1 MLLNKFISRIDYD
14 SYEDLYKNFKI
25 SIPEDFNFAYD
36 VVDEYAKTEPKR
48 EALVWCDDNDE
59 AHIFTFKDLSLASQ
73 RTANFL
79 VEQGIKK
86 GDRVMLILRRRY
98 EFWFFLLALH
108 RIGAIAIPA
117 TNMLAAEDLEYRF
130 NAAEIKMVVTY
141 EDPALQK
148 EVDKAKSKCESVEKL
163 VTVGQTAR
171 QNWISF
177 YDDYELFPSTFERP
191 TGDDATHND
200 DIMIVYFT
208 SGTSSNPKMVAHT
221 YTYPLGHIVT
231 AKYWQHVVDGGRH
244 LTVAETGWAKALWG
258 KIYGQ
263 WIAGSAVFTYDMTT
277 FIPGKLLEKMAEY
290 KVTTFCAPPT
300 VYRYML
306 QHGLSKYDLSSLQY
320 CTTAG
325 ESLNLDIYNKFF
337 EQTGI
342 RMQEGYGQTELTLT
356 TGNFGFS
363 EPHPGSIGKP
373 SPGYQMEII
382 NAEGKPCE
390 AEEVGELIIKID
402 QGKPFGMFGGYYR
415 DAERTEKVFEGGV
428 YHTGDTAYRDKD
440 GFFWFVGR
448 TDDLIKSSG
457 YRISPF
463 EVEEVLHKHPAVL
476 EVAVTGVEDKS
487 RGQAVKATVVL
498 QKGYEASK
506 DLAKEIQLFAKNIA
520 ASYKSP
526 RIIDF
531 VTELPK
537 TISGKIRRAT
547 IRDKDAADAST
558 SPAASTST
566 ATDAQPA
573 EANPATAAES
583 TNSTTAT
590 ANIAEEK

>member
-1 MLLNKFISRIDYD
+1 MLLNKFLARTDYE

-25 SIPEDFNFAYD
+25 SIPDNFNFAYD
-36 VVDEYAKTEPKR
+36 VVDEYAKNEPKR

-59 AHIFTFKDLSLASQ
+59 SHIFTFKDLSLASQ

-130 NAAEIKMVVTY
+130 KAADVKMVVTY
-141 EDPALQK
+141 DEPALQK
-148 EVDKAKSKCESVEKL
+148 EVDKAKSKSPSVEKL
-163 VTVGQTAR
+163 VTVGLTAR

-177 YDDYELFPSTFERP
+177 YDDYEIYPAKFERP
-191 TGDDATHND
+191 SGEDAIKND
-200 DIMIVYFT
+200 DIMVVYFT

-221 YTYPLGHIVT
+221 FTYPLGHIVT

-263 WIAGSAVFTYDMTT
+263 WIAGSAVFTYDMKV

-300 VYRYML
+300 VYRYIL
-306 QHGLSKYDLSSLQY
+306 QHGISKYDLSSLKH

-325 ESLNLDIYNKFF
+325 EALNLDIYNRFY
-337 EQTGI
+337 EQTGL

-356 TGNFGFS
+356 TGNFGFT
-363 EPHPGSIGKP
+363 EPRPGSMGKP
-373 SPGYQMEII
+373 SPGYSMEIV
-382 NAEGKPCE
+382 NADGEPCGVD
-390 AEEVGELIIKID
+390 EVGELIIKID

-415 DAERTEKVFEGGV
+415 DPERTEKVFEGGV
-428 YHTGDTAYRDKD
+428 YHTGDTATRDKD
-440 GFFWFVGR
+440 GYYWFVGR

-476 EVAVTGVEDKS
+476 EVAVTGVEDKD
-487 RGQAVKATVVL
+487 RGQAVKATIVL

-506 DLAKEIQLFAKNIA
+506 DLAKEIQLFTKKVA

-547 IRDKDAADAST
+547 IRDKDAEAKNAENAENASNEN
-558 SPAASTST
+558 
-566 ATDAQPA
+566 A
-573 EANPATAAES
+573 EAPADNSAES
-583 TNSTTAT
+583 
-590 ANIAEEK
+590 

>member
-1 MLLNKFISRIDYD
+1 MILNKFLSRTEYS

-25 SIPEDFNFAYD
+25 SIPDNFNFAYD
-36 VVDEYAKTEPKR
+36 VVDEYAKEEPKR
-48 EALVWCDDNDE
+48 EALVWCDDEDE
-59 AHIFTFKDLSLASQ
+59 SHIFTFKDLSLASQ

-79 VEQGIKK
+79 VEQGIVK

-108 RIGAIAIPA
+108 RVGAIAIPA

-130 NAAEIKMVVTY
+130 KAADVKMVVTY
-141 EDPALQK
+141 DEPALQK
-148 EVDKAKSKCESVEKL
+148 EVDKAKAKCPSVEKL

-171 QNWISF
+171 QNWVSF
-177 YDDYELFPSTFERP
+177 YDDYEIFPAHFPRP
-191 TGDDATHND
+191 EGDAATHND
-200 DIMIVYFT
+200 DIMVVYFT

-221 YTYPLGHIVT
+221 FTYPLGHIVT

-263 WIAGSAVFTYDMTT
+263 WIAGSAVFTYDMKV

-300 VYRYML
+300 VYRYIL
-306 QHGLSKYDLSSLQY
+306 HHGLSKYDLSSLKY

-325 ESLNLDIYNKFF
+325 EALNLDIYNQFF

-342 RMQEGYGQTELTLT
+342 RLQEGYGQTELTLT
-356 TGNFGFS
+356 TGNFGWDI
-363 EPHPGSIGKP
+363 PKPGSMGMP
-373 SPGYQMEII
+373 SPGYRIEIV
-382 NAEGKPCE
+382 NAEGDPC
-390 AEEVGELIIKID
+390 AADEVGEIIIKID
-402 QGKPFGMFGGYYR
+402 EGKPFGMFGGYYR
-415 DAERTEKVFEGGV
+415 DQERTETVFEGGV
-428 YHTGDTAYRDKD
+428 YHTGDTATRDKD
-440 GFFWFVGR
+440 GYFWFVGR

-476 EVAVTGVEDKS
+476 EVAVTGIEDKD
-487 RGQAVKATVVL
+487 RGQAVKATIVL

-506 DLAKEIQLFAKNIA
+506 ELSKEIQLFAKKIA

-547 IRDKDAADAST
+547 IRDKDKEQADQASQAESANEASDAST
-558 SPAASTST
+558 A
-566 ATDAQPA
+566 
-573 EANPATAAES
+573 PATETQASENKEA
-583 TNSTTAT
+583 
-590 ANIAEEK
+590 

>member
-1 MLLNKFISRIDYD
+1 MLLNKFLARTDYE

-25 SIPEDFNFAYD
+25 SIPDNFNFAYD
-36 VVDEYAKTEPKR
+36 VVDEYAKNEPKR

-59 AHIFTFKDLSLASQ
+59 SHIFTFKDLSLASQ

-79 VEQGIKK
+79 KDQGIKK

-130 NAAEIKMVVTY
+130 KAADVKMVVTY
-141 EDPALQK
+141 DEPALQK
-148 EVDKAKSKCESVEKL
+148 EVDKAKTKSPSVEKL
-163 VTVGQTAR
+163 VTVGLTAR

-177 YDDYELFPSTFERP
+177 YDDYEIYPAKFERP
-191 TGDDATHND
+191 SGEDAISND
-200 DIMIVYFT
+200 DIMVVYFT

-221 YTYPLGHIVT
+221 FTYPLGHIVT

-263 WIAGSAVFTYDMTT
+263 WIAGSAVFTYDMKV

-300 VYRYML
+300 VYRYIL
-306 QHGLSKYDLSSLQY
+306 QHGISKYDLSNLKH

-325 ESLNLDIYNKFF
+325 EALNLDIYNRFY
-337 EQTGI
+337 EQTGL

-356 TGNFGFS
+356 TGNFGYT
-363 EPHPGSIGKP
+363 EPRPGSMGKP
-373 SPGYQMEII
+373 SP
-382 NAEGKPCE
+382 
-390 AEEVGELIIKID
+390 
-402 QGKPFGMFGGYYR
+402 R
-415 DAERTEKVFEGGV
+415 DEERTEKVFEGGV
-428 YHTGDTAYRDKD
+428 YHTGDTATRDKD
-440 GFFWFVGR
+440 GYYWFVGR

-476 EVAVTGVEDKS
+476 EVAVTGVEDKD
-487 RGQAVKATVVL
+487 RGQAVKATIVL

-506 DLAKEIQLFAKNIA
+506 ELAKEIQLFTKKVA

-547 IRDKDAADAST
+547 IRDKDAEAKNAEN
-558 SPAASTST
+558 AENAETST
-566 ATDAQPA
+566 APAQSHPD
-573 EANPATAAES
+573 ES
-583 TNSTTAT
+583 QDRHS
-590 ANIAEEK
+590 

>member
-1 MLLNKFISRIDYD
+1 MLLNKFLARTDYK

-25 SIPEDFNFAYD
+25 SIPDNFNFAYD
-36 VVDEYAKTEPKR
+36 VVDEYAKNEPKR

-59 AHIFTFKDLSLASQ
+59 SHIFTFKDLSLASQ

-130 NAAEIKMVVTY
+130 KAADVKMVVTY
-141 EDPALQK
+141 DEPALQK
-148 EVDKAKSKCESVEKL
+148 EVDKAKSKSPSVEKL
-163 VTVGQTAR
+163 VTVGLTAR

-177 YDDYELFPSTFERP
+177 YDDYEIYPAKFERP
-191 TGDDATHND
+191 SGEDAIKND
-200 DIMIVYFT
+200 DIMVVYFT

-221 YTYPLGHIVT
+221 FTYPLGHIVT

-263 WIAGSAVFTYDMTT
+263 WIAGSAVFTYDMKV

-300 VYRYML
+300 VYRYIL
-306 QHGLSKYDLSSLQY
+306 QHGISKYDLSSLKH

-325 ESLNLDIYNKFF
+325 EALNLDIYNRFY
-337 EQTGI
+337 EQTGL

-356 TGNFGFS
+356 TGNFGFT
-363 EPHPGSIGKP
+363 EPRPGSMGKP
-373 SPGYQMEII
+373 SPGYSMEIV
-382 NAEGKPCE
+382 NADGEPCGVD
-390 AEEVGELIIKID
+390 EVGELIIKID

-415 DAERTEKVFEGGV
+415 DPERTEKVFEGGV
-428 YHTGDTAYRDKD
+428 YHTGDTATRDKD
-440 GFFWFVGR
+440 GYYWFVGR

-476 EVAVTGVEDKS
+476 EVAVTGVEDKD
-487 RGQAVKATVVL
+487 RGQAVKATIVL

-506 DLAKEIQLFAKNIA
+506 DLAKEIQLFTKKVA

-547 IRDKDAADAST
+547 IRDKDAEAKNAENAENASNEN
-558 SPAASTST
+558 
-566 ATDAQPA
+566 A
-573 EANPATAAES
+573 EAPADNSAES
-583 TNSTTAT
+583 
-590 ANIAEEK
+590 

>member
-1 MLLNKFISRIDYD
+1 MILNKFLSQVDYD

-25 SIPEDFNFAYD
+25 TIPDNFNFAYD
-36 VVDEYAKTEPKR
+36 VVDEYARTEPKL

-59 AHIFTFKDLSLASQ
+59 SHIYTFKDLSLASQ

-130 NAAEIKMVVTY
+130 NAADVKMVVTY
-141 EDPALQK
+141 DEPALQK
-148 EVDKAKSKCESVEKL
+148 EVDKAKTKSQSVEKL

-171 QNWISF
+171 QNWVSF
-177 YDDYELFPSTFERP
+177 YDDYEIYPATFERP
-191 TGDDATHND
+191 TGEDATHND

-221 YTYPLGHIVT
+221 FTYPLGHIVT

-263 WIAGSAVFTYDMTT
+263 WIAGSAVFTYDMKV

-300 VYRYML
+300 VYRYIL
-306 QHGLSKYDLSSLQY
+306 QHGIAKYDLSSLQY

-325 ESLNLDIYNKFF
+325 EALNVDIYEKFY

-363 EPHPGSIGKP
+363 EPHPGSMGKP
-373 SPGYQMEII
+373 SPGYRMEIV
-382 NAEGKPCE
+382 NAEGKPC
-390 AEEVGELIIKID
+390 AENEVGELIIQID

-415 DAERTEKVFEGGV
+415 DEERTKRVFEGGV
-428 YHTGDTAYRDKD
+428 YHTGDTATRDKD
-440 GFFWFVGR
+440 GYFWFVGR

-463 EVEEVLHKHPAVL
+463 EVEEVIHKHPAVL
-476 EVAVTGVEDKS
+476 EVAVTGVEDKD
-487 RGQAVKATVVL
+487 RGQAVKATIVL

-506 DLAKEIQLFAKNIA
+506 ELAKEIQLFTKKIA

-547 IRDKDAADAST
+547 IRDKDAS
-558 SPAASTST
+558 AANSAGTEQTESS
-566 ATDAQPA
+566 A
-573 EANPATAAES
+573 ENPT
-583 TNSTTAT
+583 
-590 ANIAEEK
+590 EENDS

>member
-1 MLLNKFISRIDYD
+1 MILNKFLSKIDYK

-25 SIPEDFNFAYD
+25 TIPNDFNFAYD

-59 AHIFTFKDLSLASQ
+59 SHIYTFKDLSLASQ

-79 VEQGIKK
+79 VEQGIQK

-141 EDPALQK
+141 DDPALQK

-191 TGDDATHND
+191 VGDAATHND

-300 VYRYML
+300 VYRYIL

-325 ESLNLDIYNKFF
+325 EALNLDIYNRFF

-382 NAEGKPCE
+382 NAEGKPCA

-428 YHTGDTAYRDKD
+428 YHTGDTAYCDKD

-506 DLAKEIQLFAKNIA
+506 ELAKEIQLFAKNIA

-547 IRDKDAADAST
+547 IRDKDTAENVTAPEEANAEN
-558 SPAASTST
+558 AAS
-566 ATDAQPA
+566 
-573 EANPATAAES
+573 E
-583 TNSTTAT
+583 TTA
-590 ANIAEEK
+590 NNEK

>member
-1 MLLNKFISRIDYD
+1 MILNKFLSKIDYK

-25 SIPEDFNFAYD
+25 TIPNDFNFAYD

-59 AHIFTFKDLSLASQ
+59 SHIYTFKDLSLASQ

-79 VEQGIKK
+79 VEQGIQK

-141 EDPALQK
+141 DDPALQK

-191 TGDDATHND
+191 VGDAATHND

-300 VYRYML
+300 VYRYIL

-325 ESLNLDIYNKFF
+325 EALNLDIYNRFY

-382 NAEGKPCE
+382 NAEGKPCA

-428 YHTGDTAYRDKD
+428 YHTGDTAYCDKD

-506 DLAKEIQLFAKNIA
+506 ELAKEIQLFAKNIA

-547 IRDKDAADAST
+547 IRDKDTAENVTAPDEANAEN
-558 SPAASTST
+558 AASETS
-566 ATDAQPA
+566 D
-573 EANPATAAES
+573 
-583 TNSTTAT
+583 
-590 ANIAEEK
+590 EK

>member
-1 MLLNKFISRIDYD
+1 MLLNRFISRIDYD

-25 SIPEDFNFAYD
+25 SIPDNFNFAYD
-36 VVDEYAKTEPKR
+36 VVDEYAKNEPKR

-59 AHIFTFKDLSLASQ
+59 SHIFTFKDLSLASQ

-130 NAAEIKMVVTY
+130 NAAKVKMVVTY
-141 EDPALQK
+141 DDSAVQK
-148 EVDKAKSKCESVEKL
+148 EVDKAKSKCDSVEKL

-177 YDDYELFPSTFERP
+177 YDDYELFPATFERP
-191 TGDDATHND
+191 TGEAATHND

-263 WIAGSAVFTYDMTT
+263 WIAGSAVFTYDMTV

-300 VYRYML
+300 VYRYIL
-306 QHGLSKYDLSSLQY
+306 QHGISKYDLSSLQY

-325 ESLNLDIYNKFF
+325 ESLNLDIYEKFYQ
-337 EQTGI
+337 QTGI
-342 RMQEGYGQTELTLT
+342 RLQEGYGQTELTLT

-363 EPHPGSIGKP
+363 EPHSGSMGKP
-373 SPGYQMEII
+373 SPGYRMEIV
-382 NAEGKPCE
+382 NAEGQPC
-390 AEEVGELIIKID
+390 ADDEVGELIIKID
-402 QGKPFGMFGGYYR
+402 QGKPFGMFGGYYN
-415 DAERTEKVFEGGV
+415 DPERTEKVFEGGV
-428 YHTGDTAYRDKD
+428 YHTGDTATRDKD

-547 IRDKDAADAST
+547 IRDKDAST
-558 SPAASTST
+558 GTT
-566 ATDAQPA
+566 ATDAENANA
-573 EANPATAAES
+573 ENAAKNAES
-583 TNSTTAT
+583 KT
-590 ANIAEEK
+590 EEK

>member
-1 MLLNKFISRIDYD
+1 MILNKFLSRIDYE

-25 SIPEDFNFAYD
+25 SIPDNFNFAYD

-59 AHIFTFKDLSLASQ
+59 SHIFTFKDLSLASQ

-79 VEQGIKK
+79 VEQGIQK

-130 NAAEIKMVVTY
+130 KAAEVKMVVTY
-141 EDPALQK
+141 DEPALQK
-148 EVDKAKSKCESVEKL
+148 EVDKAKSKCPSVEKL

-177 YDDYELFPSTFERP
+177 YDDYEIFPAKFERP
-191 TGDDATHND
+191 EGEAATRND

-221 YTYPLGHIVT
+221 FTYPLGHIVT

-263 WIAGSAVFTYDMTT
+263 WIAGSAVFTYDMKV
-277 FIPGKLLEKMAEY
+277 FIPGKLLDKMAEY
-290 KVTTFCAPPT
+290 KITTFCAPPT
-300 VYRYML
+300 VYRYIL
-306 QHGLSKYDLSSLQY
+306 QHGISRYDLSSLQY

-325 ESLNLDIYNKFF
+325 EALNVDIYNKFY

-363 EPHPGSIGKP
+363 EPHPGSMGKP
-373 SPGYQMEII
+373 SPGYSMEIV
-382 NAEGKPCE
+382 NADGEPC
-390 AEEVGELIIKID
+390 ADDEVGELIIKID

-415 DAERTEKVFEGGV
+415 DDERTEKVFEGGV
-428 YHTGDTAYRDKD
+428 YHTGDTATRDKD
-440 GFFWFVGR
+440 GYYWFVGR
-448 TDDLIKSSG
+448 NDDLIKSSG

-463 EVEEVLHKHPAVL
+463 EVEEVIHKHPAVL
-476 EVAVTGVEDKS
+476 EVAVTGVEDKD
-487 RGQAVKATVVL
+487 RGQAVKATIVL

-506 DLAKEIQLFAKNIA
+506 ELAKEIQLFTKKVA

-547 IRDKDAADAST
+547 IRDKDA
-558 SPAASTST
+558 
-566 ATDAQPA
+566 
-573 EANPATAAES
+573 EAKNAES
-583 TNSTTAT
+583 TENASNENAEAPADNS
-590 ANIAEEK
+590 AES

>member
-1 MLLNKFISRIDYD
+1 MMLNKFLSRTEYSSYD
-14 SYEDLYKNFKI
+14 DLYKNFKI
-25 SIPEDFNFAYD
+25 SIPENFNFAYD
-36 VVDEYAKTEPKR
+36 VVDKYAKEEPKR
-48 EALVWCDDNDE
+48 EALVWCDDEDE
-59 AHIFTFKDLSLASQ
+59 SHIFTFKDLSLASQ

-79 VEQGIKK
+79 VEQGIVK

-130 NAAEIKMVVTY
+130 KAADVKMVVTY
-141 EDPALQK
+141 DEPTLQK
-148 EVDKAKSKCESVEKL
+148 EVDKAKSKCPSVEKL

-177 YDDYELFPSTFERP
+177 YDDYEIFPASFPRP
-191 TGDDATHND
+191 TGDAATHND
-200 DIMIVYFT
+200 DIMVVYFT

-231 AKYWQHVVDGGRH
+231 AKYWQHVIEGGRH

-263 WIAGSAVFTYDMTT
+263 WIAGSAVFTYDMKV

-300 VYRYML
+300 VYRYIL
-306 QHGLSKYDLSSLQY
+306 HHGLSKYDLSSLKY

-325 ESLNLDIYNKFF
+325 ESLNLDIYNQFF

-342 RMQEGYGQTELTLT
+342 RLQEGYGQTELTLT
-356 TGNFGFS
+356 TGNFGWDI
-363 EPHPGSIGKP
+363 PKPGSIGKP
-373 SPGYQMEII
+373 SPGYRMEIV
-382 NAEGKPCE
+382 NAEGEPCGVD
-390 AEEVGELIIKID
+390 EVGELIIRID

-415 DAERTEKVFEGGV
+415 DEERTEKVFAGGV
-428 YHTGDTAYRDKD
+428 YHTGDTATRDKD
-440 GFFWFVGR
+440 GYFWFVGR

-476 EVAVTGVEDKS
+476 EVAVTGIEDKD
-487 RGQAVKATVVL
+487 RGQAVKATIVL

-506 DLAKEIQLFAKNIA
+506 ELSKEIQLFAKKIA

-547 IRDKDAADAST
+547 IRDKDASAQ
-558 SPAASTST
+558 AAEK
-566 ATDAQPA
+566 A
-573 EANPATAAES
+573 EAQAGES
-583 TNSTTAT
+583 TETSS
-590 ANIAEEK
+590 EKSEN

>member
-1 MLLNKFISRIDYD
+1 MILNKFLSKIDYK

-25 SIPEDFNFAYD
+25 TIPNDFNFAYD

-59 AHIFTFKDLSLASQ
+59 DHIFTFKDLSLASQ

-141 EDPALQK
+141 DDPALQK

-191 TGDDATHND
+191 VGDAATHND

-300 VYRYML
+300 VYRYIL

-325 ESLNLDIYNKFF
+325 EALNLDIYNRFF

-382 NAEGKPCE
+382 NAEGKPC
-390 AEEVGELIIKID
+390 AADEVGELIIKID

-506 DLAKEIQLFAKNIA
+506 ELAKEIQLFAKNIA

-547 IRDKDAADAST
+547 IRDKDTAENVTAPDEANAEN
-558 SPAASTST
+558 AAS
-566 ATDAQPA
+566 
-573 EANPATAAES
+573 E
-583 TNSTTAT
+583 TTA
-590 ANIAEEK
+590 NNEK